1 MPAICLAGSVKPLI
15 QQCMEKY
22 AQKVATTGQY
32 LDLADAQLMAE
43 EHLGE
48 VVLII
53 DDVNL
58 QGPLLLAET
67 LAEMVPGLQK
77 EGSEINRSSKQ
88 TWVLVSCCATFE
100 AGADRNHWI
109 PGFFREQL
117 GDPLYEHLTKGSID
131 EEAAMM
137 ETIQAELTELDD
149 SGFSGLE
156 PTEVAIKASQ
166 ISELGQRLATS
177 LTLKIF
183 KIKTGQPTPFVRIC
197 SYSLQVFTSPCL
209 HIYFIL

>member
-1 MPAICLAGSVKPLI
+1 
-15 QQCMEKY
+15 
-22 AQKVATTGQY
+22 
-32 LDLADAQLMAE
+32 
-43 EHLGE
+43 
-48 VVLII
+48 
-53 DDVNL
+53 
-58 QGPLLLAET
+58 
-67 LAEMVPGLQK
+67 
-77 EGSEINRSSKQ
+77 
-88 TWVLVSCCATFE
+88 
-100 AGADRNHWI
+100 
-109 PGFFREQL
+109 
-117 GDPLYEHLTKGSID
+117 
-131 EEAAMM
+131 MM